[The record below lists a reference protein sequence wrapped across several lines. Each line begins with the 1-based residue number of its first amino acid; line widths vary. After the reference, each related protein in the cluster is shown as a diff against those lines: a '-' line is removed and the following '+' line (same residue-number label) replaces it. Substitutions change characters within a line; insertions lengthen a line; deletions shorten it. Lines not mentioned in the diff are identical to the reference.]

1 VGCDALRVS
10 LVLKKCFASCCSLSF
25 SWFSLSR
32 DVLAFGLSYLANKL
46 QNIMKVLAFR
56 NSIVAVGLA
65 LSILGTSCSSLNKTQ
80 KGAAIGAGAGGTI
93 GALIGHSAGN
103 TALGAIIGGAVGGT
117 AGALIGHKMDKQAA
131 EIKQTVPGATVVR
144 QGEGI
149 LVKFDSGIL
158 FDVDKT
164 DLKAAAKSNLT
175 NLATSLQNNPQTNI
189 TIIGH
194 TDTTGTADHNM
205 DLSIRRAEAVR
216 SYITANNVNGS
227 RLSTLG
233 KGSTEPIAPNSTV
246 SGRAQNRRVEI
257 VIVANDQMKQ
267 QAVHGQ

>member
-1 VGCDALRVS
+1 
-10 LVLKKCFASCCSLSF
+10 
-25 SWFSLSR
+25 
-32 DVLAFGLSYLANKL
+32 
-46 QNIMKVLAFR
+46 MKVLR
-56 NSIVAVGLA
+56 IKNSLIAAGLA
-65 LSILGTSCSSLNKTQ
+65 LCILGTSCNSLNKTQ

-158 FDVDKT
+158 FDIDKT
-164 DLKAAAKSNLT
+164 NLKAAAQT
-175 NLATSLQNNPQTNI
+175 NLHNLAASLKSNPQTNI

-205 DLSIRRAEAVR
+205 DLSIRRAQSVR
-216 SYITANNVNGS
+216 SFLVADNVSSS
-227 RLSTLG
+227 RLTTMG
-233 KGSTEPIAPNSTV
+233 KGSTEPIASNATAA
-246 SGRAQNRRVEI
+246 GRTQNRRVEI

-267 QAVHGQ
+267 QAAQGQ